1 MSKASPSEMRSI
13 VGEFS
18 TAGRFVDG
26 VPYGNGHINDT
37 YAVTLQQNGA
47 KKRTILQRV
56 NHTIFQDVPGLMDNI
71 VRVTE
76 HLHRKLAAMPGRDPD
91 RETLTV
97 VPTRAGGR
105 YYQRSDGTFWRMY
118 DFIEQARTYEMV
130 TEPEQA
136 FQAAYAFGLFQ
147 KWLQDLPAP
156 RLRDTIP
163 DFHHTPKRFE
173 ALERAIR
180 RDPVGRAEMAGPE
193 IAFALERQAMT
204 GILIHGLEAGELPE
218 RVTHNDTKLNN
229 VMLDDATGNALCV
242 IDLDTVMPGLV
253 LYDFGDMVRTS
264 TCMAAEDERDLR
276 KVRFEMPF
284 FEALVSG
291 YLEATGDALAGPELD
306 LLAFSG
312 KLITFEIGIRF
323 LTDYL
328 EGDVYFKTHRPDHNL
343 DRTRTQF
350 ALVAAMEGL
359 DSEMKAVVE
368 RHRPPSTH

>member
-1 MSKASPSEMRSI
+1 MNKASPEELQGI
-13 VGEFS
+13 AGEF
-18 TAGRFVDG
+18 AVEGEFVDG

-37 YAVTLQQNGA
+37 YAVTLQRDGV

-56 NHTIFQDVPGLMDNI
+56 NHTIFHDVPGLMDNI

-76 HLHRKLAAMPGRDPD
+76 HLRRKLAALPGRDPD

-97 VPTRAGGR
+97 IPTRQGADHYR
-105 YYQRSDGTFWRMY
+105 RSDGTFWRMY
-118 DFIEQARTYEMV
+118 HFIEQARTYETV
-130 TEPEQA
+130 TQPGQA

-173 ALERAIR
+173 VLERAIR
-180 RDPVGRAEMAGPE
+180 EDAVGRVEKARPE
-193 IAFALERQAMT
+193 IVFALERREMT
-204 GILIHGLEAGELPE
+204 SRLISGLETGQLPE

-229 VMLDDATGNALCV
+229 VMLDNETGNALCV

-264 TCMAAEDERDLR
+264 TCMAAEDERDLS

-284 FEALVSG
+284 FEALVGG
-291 YLEATGDALAGPELD
+291 YLEATGDALTEPELD

-350 ALVAAMEGL
+350 ALVAAMEDL
-359 DSEMKAVVE
+359 DGEMEDVVE
-368 RHRPPSTH
+368 KRRNRS